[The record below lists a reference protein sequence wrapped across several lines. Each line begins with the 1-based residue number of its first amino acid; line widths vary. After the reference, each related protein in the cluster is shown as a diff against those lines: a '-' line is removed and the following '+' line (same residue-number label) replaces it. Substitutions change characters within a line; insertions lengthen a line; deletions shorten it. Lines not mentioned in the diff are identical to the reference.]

1 MHQSTPTQGNNSK
14 ELIQRH
20 IILLDDAQSYL
31 HEMLQKNAP
40 SNQSS
45 KTFGTPRHNERHRN
59 NIPIEKFYQHKT
71 YLDSIQKKND

>member
-31 HEMLQKNAP
+31 HEMLQKN
-40 SNQSS
+40 
-45 KTFGTPRHNERHRN
+45 KTHLQINRVKHLILLGIMRD
-59 NIPIEKFYQHKT
+59 IEITYQ
-71 YLDSIQKKND
+71 

>member
-31 HEMLQKNAP
+31 HEMQRKNKTHLQINRVKHLILLGI
-40 SNQSS
+40 
-45 KTFGTPRHNERHRN
+45 TRD
-59 NIPIEKFYQHKT
+59 IEITYQ
-71 YLDSIQKKND
+71 

>member
-31 HEMLQKNAP
+31 HEMLQKNKTHLQI
-40 SNQSS
+40 NQV
-45 KTFGTPRHNERHRN
+45 KHLILLGITRD
-59 NIPIEKFYQHKT
+59 I
-71 YLDSIQKKND
+71 

>member
-31 HEMLQKNAP
+31 HEMLQKN
-40 SNQSS
+40 
-45 KTFGTPRHNERHRN
+45 KTHLQINRVNHLILLGITRD
-59 NIPIEKFYQHKT
+59 IEITYQ
-71 YLDSIQKKND
+71 

>member
-45 KTFGTPRHNERHRN
+45 KTFDTPRHNERHRN
-59 NIPIEKFYQHKT
+59 NIPIEKIYQHKT
-71 YLDSIQKKND
+71 YFDSIQKK

>member
-31 HEMLQKNAP
+31 HEMLPKN
-40 SNQSS
+40 
-45 KTFGTPRHNERHRN
+45 KTHLQINRVKHLILLGITRD
-59 NIPIEKFYQHKT
+59 IEITYQ
-71 YLDSIQKKND
+71 

>member
-31 HEMLQKNAP
+31 HEMLQKN
-40 SNQSS
+40 
-45 KTFGTPRHNERHRN
+45 KTHLQINRVKHLILLGITRD
-59 NIPIEKFYQHKT
+59 IEITYQ
-71 YLDSIQKKND
+71 